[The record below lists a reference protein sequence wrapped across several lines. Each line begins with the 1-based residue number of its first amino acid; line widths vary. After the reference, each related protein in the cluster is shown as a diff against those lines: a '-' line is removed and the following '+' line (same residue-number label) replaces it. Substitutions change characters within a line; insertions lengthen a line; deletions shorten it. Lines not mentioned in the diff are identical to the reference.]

1 MVPSPYRQNT
11 KATMGAIVAR
21 PSTDHPRRC
30 PERVRVNRN
39 HIPTPT
45 QHEVPRLV
53 HATSDGG
60 RPVAR
65 RPPSTQNS
73 VNAPSTPE
81 MTSHACRRASSRR
94 VGAGIS
100 PIEARMRLLR
110 SSDSTKVLLF
120 NGCRPPHAARLGG
133 FEHGVAQGRG
143 AAKNGHLQA
152 G

>member
-1 MVPSPYRQNT
+1 M
-11 KATMGAIVAR
+11 IVAR
-21 PSTDHPRRC
+21 PRIGHPRRC

-45 QHEVPRLV
+45 KQDVPRLV

-65 RPPSTQNS
+65 RPPSTANNVS
-73 VNAPSTPE
+73 APSTPE
-81 MTSHACRRASSRR
+81 MTSHACRRTTSRR

-100 PIEARMRLLR
+100 PIEARTLFLR

-120 NGCRPPHAARLGG
+120 YGGGLG
-133 FEHGVAQGRG
+133 
-143 AAKNGHLQA
+143 
-152 G
+152 